1 MQLFYNPN
9 IDETTESFSFDKEES
24 KHIIK
29 VLRKKDTDI
38 LFVTNGLG
46 LLLKTEITLASDN
59 KCTVKTLATEQAE
72 TSKYHLHLAVAP
84 TKMND
89 RYEWFLEKAT
99 EIGVHEITPII
110 CDRSERKAV
119 NQERFE
125 KILLTAMKQSNVC
138 FLPKLNEA
146 ITFKEF
152 IKHKNDGLQ
161 LIAHCEETNKKSL
174 KSVLKANENVTL
186 LIGPEGDFSEKEI
199 ALAIENNFVAVSLGN
214 TRLRTETAAIVAC
227 HSVVFLN
234 ESPLTPTRAT
244 ANWRSKGGITE

>member
-1 MQLFYNPN
+1 MQLFYNPT
-9 IDETTESFSFDKEES
+9 ITESTETFSFDKEES

-46 LLLKTEITLASDN
+46 FLFKTEITLASDN
-59 KCTVKTLATEQAE
+59 KCTVKILSFEKAAA
-72 TSKYHLHLAVAP
+72 SKFHLHLVVAP

-99 EIGVHEITPII
+99 EIGIHEITPII
-110 CDRSERKAV
+110 CDHSERKV
-119 NQERFE
+119 INKERFD
-125 KILLTAMKQSNVC
+125 KILLAAMKQSNELY
-138 FLPKLNEA
+138 LPKLNDA

-152 IKHKNDGLQ
+152 IKLESDGLK
-161 LIAHCEETNKKSL
+161 LIAHCEETDKKTL
-174 KSVLKANENVTL
+174 KSVLKPNESVTL

-199 ALAIENNFVAVSLGN
+199 VSALENNFIPVSLGN

-227 HSVVFLN
+227 HSVVFVN
-234 ESPLTPTRAT
+234 E
-244 ANWRSKGGITE
+244 E